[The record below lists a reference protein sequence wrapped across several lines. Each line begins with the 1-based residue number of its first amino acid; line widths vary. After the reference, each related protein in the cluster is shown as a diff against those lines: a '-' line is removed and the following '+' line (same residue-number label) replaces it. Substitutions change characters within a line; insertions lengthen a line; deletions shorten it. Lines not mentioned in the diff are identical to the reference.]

1 MIMENIQLLLY
12 GFTVA
17 MTPANLLAAFVGAIL
32 GLVVG
37 AMPGIGSLT
46 GVALLLPLTF
56 RIDPTTAIIA
66 LASLYYS
73 NMYGGSFSA
82 ILLNIPGD
90 TPAIV
95 TALDGYPMAKKGQAG
110 RALAT
115 AIMSSFIGGTIG
127 IIILTIS
134 GPLLA
139 HWGLAFG
146 PPELSLLIIFALT
159 SIGWILG
166 ESPSAGLVSTGI
178 GVILATVGVDRAV
191 GGSRYDFGNVNLLSG
206 IAFIPLVIGLFG
218 FTQVIDMVIN
228 AHSYKDKPIA
238 KLSVRDA
245 LLTREDWRDILPTVF
260 RCGLIGTIVGVMP
273 GAGATAATF
282 ITYATEKRINRKRR
296 FMGTGHPV
304 GIASA
309 ESANNSAAAGAFAPL
324 LTLGIPGGGTTAVLL
339 GGLMMWGLRPGPLL
353 FKDNPDFVWGLI
365 SSMYI
370 GNIMCLIIAFASIPL
385 LMRVV
390 RVPTGIMVPIVST
403 VCVIGTY
410 SCNNAMFDVFFMVGA
425 GFVGYF
431 MAVSKIPAAPL
442 LLAFVLMPM
451 LEGYARQSF
460 DISRGRISVFYSS
473 NLSLA
478 LLVLTLGMTL
488 VPLTLAVVRKFRKKV
503 DKTSSP
509 GSGAGA

>member
-1 MIMENIQLLLY
+1 MLENLQLLLY
-12 GFTVA
+12 GFGIA
-17 MTPANLLAAFVGAIL
+17 MTPANLIAAFVGAVV

-56 RIDPTTAIIA
+56 RIDPTTAVIA
-66 LASLYYS
+66 LAALYYS

-95 TALDGYPMAKKGQAG
+95 TALDGYPMTRKGQAG

-115 AIMSSFIGGTIG
+115 AILSSFIGGSIG
-127 IIILTIS
+127 IVILTVS

-139 HWGLAFG
+139 RWGLAFG

-166 ESPSAGLVSTGI
+166 ENPSAGLCSTGI
-178 GVILATVGVDRAV
+178 GVMLATVGVDRTV

-218 FTQVIDMVIN
+218 FVQVIDMVVN
-228 AHSYKDKPIA
+228 AKNYKAGNEARVGI
-238 KLSVRDA
+238 RDA
-245 LLTREDWRDILPTVF
+245 ILTREDWRAVVPTVL
-260 RCGLIGTIVGVMP
+260 RCSPLGCLVGVMP

-282 ITYATEKRINRKRR
+282 ICYAVEKRINRFKE
-296 FMGTGHPV
+296 FMGLGHPV
-304 GIASA
+304 GIATA
-309 ESANNSAAAGAFAPL
+309 ESANNAAAAGAFALL
-324 LTLGIPGGGTTAVLL
+324 LTMGIPGGGTTAVLM

-353 FKDNPDFVWGLI
+353 FRENPDFVWGLI

-370 GNIMCLIIAFASIPL
+370 GNVMCLIIAFAAIPV
-385 LMRVV
+385 MVRVV
-390 RVPTGIMVPIVST
+390 RVPTGIMVPIISS
-403 VCVIGTY
+403 VCVVGTY
-410 SCNNAMFDVFFMVGA
+410 SCNNAMFDVFFMLGA

-431 MAVSKIPAAPL
+431 MAISKIPAAPL
-442 LLAFVLMPM
+442 LLAYVLTPM
-451 LEGYARQSF
+451 LEGYIRQAF
-460 DISRGRISVFYSS
+460 DISRGRWSVFFKSGISVT
-473 NLSLA
+473 
-478 LLVLTLGMTL
+478 LLVLIIGLSLFPVAAAL
-488 VPLTLAVVRKFRKKV
+488 VRERAKK
-503 DKTSSP
+503 P
-509 GSGAGA
+509 EPAGPAKKGGNA

>member
-1 MIMENIQLLLY
+1 MMENIQLLLY
-12 GFTVA
+12 GFHIA

-32 GLVVG
+32 GLLVG

-95 TALDGYPMAKKGQAG
+95 TAMDGYPMSRKGQAG

-115 AIMSSFIGGTIG
+115 AIVSSFIGGSIG
-127 IIILTIS
+127 IVILTIS

-139 HWGLAFG
+139 KWGLAFG

-166 ESPSAGLVSTGI
+166 ENPSAGLAATGI
-178 GVILATVGVDRAV
+178 GIMLATVGVDRAV

-228 AHSYKDKPIA
+228 AKSYNDKSI
-238 KLSVRDA
+238 KKVGLRDS
-245 LLTREDWRDILPTVF
+245 LLTKEDWRDILPTIG
-260 RCGLIGTIVGVMP
+260 RCGVLGTIVGVMP

-282 ITYATEKRINRKRR
+282 ISYAIEKRINRKRSE
-296 FMGTGHPV
+296 MGTGHPV
-304 GIASA
+304 GISCA

-353 FKDNPDFVWGLI
+353 FKEHPDFVWGLI

-370 GNIMCLIIAFASIPL
+370 GNIMCLLIAFASIPIM
-385 LMRVV
+385 MRVV
-390 RVPTGIMVPIVST
+390 RVPTGIMVPIVSS
-403 VCVIGTY
+403 VCIIGTY

-431 MAVSKIPAAPL
+431 MNIAKIPAAPL
-442 LLAFVLMPM
+442 LLAYVLTPM
-451 LEGYARQSF
+451 LEGYVRQTF
-460 DISRGRISVFYSS
+460 DISRGRFGIFYQSNISIV
-473 NLSLA
+473 LLA
-478 LLVLTLGMTL
+478 LTVFLTAS
-488 VPLTLAVVRKFRKKV
+488 PLLLKFFKKGP
-503 DKTSSP
+503 KEKIM
-509 GSGAGA
+509 